1 MSDDQQTGIPPQRQ
15 EYPGETARM
24 TPAPRDEMAG
34 YRGTGQLEGRV
45 ALVTGG
51 DSGIG
56 RAVSVAFAKEGADVA
71 VAYLCED
78 ADAEHTAG
86 LIQAAG
92 RRALLI
98 RGDLGTEDACRAAV
112 TRTVE
117 GLGHLD
123 VLVNNI
129 AFQQPRDSLEEITA
143 EQWERTF
150 RTNIHSYFWMARE
163 ALHHLGEGATIINTS
178 SVNGLR
184 GNRSLIDYATTKGAV
199 NAFTYSLAQALVDR
213 RIRVNAV
220 APGPVWTPLI
230 PSTMPEEKVE
240 GFGRQ
245 APMKEPAHPD
255 DIAPSY
261 VFLASEPLSRSY
273 TGEVL
278 APVGGETMPG

>member
-1 MSDDQQTGIPPQRQ
+1 MGDDQEPGIPAQQQ
-15 EYPGETARM
+15 EYPGVTGRIS
-24 TPAPRDEMAG
+24 PRPRDEMAD
-34 YRGTGQLEGRV
+34 YRGTGQLDGLV

-71 VAYLCED
+71 IAYLCED
-78 ADAEHTAG
+78 EDAEHTAR
-86 LIQAAG
+86 LVRAAG

-98 RGDLGTEDACRAAV
+98 PGDLGSETACRNAV
-112 TRTVE
+112 ARTLE
-117 GLGHLD
+117 TLGRLD
-123 VLVNNI
+123 VLVNNV
-129 AFQQPRDSLEEITA
+129 AYQEPQDSLEKITT

-150 RTNIHSYFWMARE
+150 RTNIHSYFWMVRE
-163 ALHHLGEGATIINTS
+163 ALPHLGRGAAIINTS

-199 NAFTYSLAQALVDR
+199 NAFTYSLAQSLVDR

-240 GFGRQ
+240 NFGEQ
-245 APMKEPAHPD
+245 APMKEAAHPD
-255 DIAPSY
+255 DIAPSF
-261 VFLASEPLSRSY
+261 VFLASNRQSRYY

>member
-1 MSDDQQTGIPPQRQ
+1 MSDDQTGIPAQRQ
-15 EYPGETARM
+15 DYPGQTGAK
-24 TPAPRDEMAG
+24 TPPPRDEMAD
-34 YRGTGQLEGRV
+34 YRGTSQLEGRV

-78 ADAEHTAG
+78 ADAEHTAE
-86 LIQAAG
+86 LIEAAG
-92 RRALLI
+92 RRAVLI
-98 RGDLGTEDACRAAV
+98 RGDLGTEDACRTAV
-112 TRTVE
+112 RRTVDS
-117 GLGHLD
+117 LGHLD
-123 VLVNNI
+123 LLVNNV
-129 AFQQPRDSLEEITA
+129 AYQEPKGSLEEITT
-143 EQWERTF
+143 EQWEHTF
-150 RTNIHSYFWMARE
+150 RTNIDSYFWMARE
-163 ALHHLGEGATIINTS
+163 ALRHLPDGSAIINTS

-184 GNRSLIDYATTKGAV
+184 GNRNLIDYATTKGAV
-199 NAFTYSLAQALVDR
+199 NAFTYSLAQTLVDR

-240 GFGRQ
+240 GVGGQ
-245 APMKEPAHPD
+245 APMGEAAHPD

-261 VFLASEPLSRSY
+261 VFLASERQSRYY

>member
-1 MSDDQQTGIPPQRQ
+1 
-15 EYPGETARM
+15 
-24 TPAPRDEMAG
+24 MAD
-34 YRGTGQLEGRV
+34 YRGTGELEGRV

-56 RAVSVAFAKEGADVA
+56 RAVAVAFAKEGADVA

-78 ADAEHTAG
+78 EDAEHTRE
-86 LIQAAG
+86 LIEATG
-92 RRALLI
+92 RRAVLI
-98 RGDLGTEDACRAAV
+98 RGDLGSEDACRTAV
-112 TRTVE
+112 RRTVE
-117 GLGHLD
+117 SLGHLD
-123 VLVNNI
+123 VLVNNV
-129 AFQQPRDSLEEITA
+129 AYQEPKGSLEEIST

-150 RTNIHSYFWMARE
+150 RTNIDSYFWMARE
-163 ALHHLGEGATIINTS
+163 ALPHLPDGSTIINTS

-199 NAFTYSLAQALVDR
+199 NAFTYSLAQSLVDR

-230 PSTMPEEKVE
+230 PATMPDEKVE
-240 GFGRQ
+240 GFGEQ
-245 APMKEPAHPD
+245 APMKEAAHPD

-261 VFLASEPLSRSY
+261 VFLASERQSRYY